1 MSDVENSA
9 TESAQPVAETG
20 KAASAPKGDKKVIIS
35 VVVVVLLL
43 AVGVVAWLAYRPDG
57 FAQSPAK
64 RVGCIDADAIYSLE
78 EFKNAE
84 KQIKD
89 FSDAKT
95 KEFEKAVK
103 EKNGKEGAENEL
115 QLLYNKFQN
124 EYEVNRNKIML
135 PLNNRAQAAI
145 ASVAA
150 SKGLYVVLDKRIVV
164 CGVPDI
170 TEDVKKVFQ
179 QKGELKIPKEEDTS
193 KSPVAY
199 FDQSIV
205 RKLKVFGEVDIRLSQ
220 ARADMMREYEKKAPS
235 LSASEKEA
243 LQREMTARFEALSQQ
258 QYTPLYQK
266 VNNSVN
272 KVAKDLGISLV
283 LNKQTVMYGGR
294 NITDEV
300 IDTFTAS
307 LNEAG
312 GTAAGQSAGG
322 AAPSQGASQGSGAGG
337 ASTAPTSK

>member
-135 PLNNRAQAAI
+135 PLNTRIGCLLHLKTRHFRHPPAAPWNR
-145 ASVAA
+145 
-150 SKGLYVVLDKRIVV
+150 
-164 CGVPDI
+164 
-170 TEDVKKVFQ
+170 E
-179 QKGELKIPKEEDTS
+179 IPYHPPTS
-193 KSPVAY
+193 
-199 FDQSIV
+199 
-205 RKLKVFGEVDIRLSQ
+205 IRVSC
-220 ARADMMREYEKKAPS
+220 
-235 LSASEKEA
+235 
-243 LQREMTARFEALSQQ
+243 
-258 QYTPLYQK
+258 
-266 VNNSVN
+266 
-272 KVAKDLGISLV
+272 
-283 LNKQTVMYGGR
+283 
-294 NITDEV
+294 
-300 IDTFTAS
+300 AS
-307 LNEAG
+307 LRFLAR
-312 GTAAGQSAGG
+312 
-322 AAPSQGASQGSGAGG
+322 
-337 ASTAPTSK
+337 